1 MNDNFEKVDKET
13 IGMLRSAHMK
23 QAQLTMLADQK
34 AHMLTG
40 IILISLS
47 IIVSNIAVNEMNSA
61 LTKASFFLFCVIE
74 IIAVLLALFVIVPRL
89 GPKVSEGTDIK
100 SYNPLFFMHFLSFDK
115 STFYQQ
121 MMRNIEKPETV
132 YKLILDDFYDMGSAL
147 KRKYVILRY
156 AYLCAAFG
164 LMPVTLILL
173 TAMI

>member
-1 MNDNFEKVDKET
+1 MNDSFEKVDKET
-13 IGMLRSAHMK
+13 IGMLSNVHRK
-23 QAQLTMLADQK
+23 QTQLTVLADQK

-47 IIVSNIAVNEMNSA
+47 IIVSNIAVNEMNSL

-89 GPKVSEGTDIK
+89 GPKVSKGTDIK

-156 AYLCAAFG
+156 AYFCAAFG

>member
-1 MNDNFEKVDKET
+1 MNDSFEKVDKET
-13 IGMLRSAHMK
+13 IGMLRNAHMK
-23 QAQLTMLADQK
+23 QTQLTMLADQK

-47 IIVSNIAVNEMNSA
+47 IIVSNIAVNEMNSL

-89 GPKVSEGTDIK
+89 GPKVSQGTDIK
-100 SYNPLFFMHFLSFDK
+100 SYNPLFFMHFMSFDK
-115 STFYQQ
+115 STFHRQ
-121 MMRNIEKPETV
+121 MMGSIEKPETV
-132 YKLILDDFYDMGSAL
+132 YKLLLDDFYDMGSAL
-147 KRKYVILRY
+147 KQKYEILRY

-164 LMPVTLILL
+164 LIPVTLILL

>member
-1 MNDNFEKVDKET
+1 MNDSHEKVDKET
-13 IGMLRSAHMK
+13 IGMLRNAHMK
-23 QAQLTMLADQK
+23 QTQLTMLADQK

-47 IIVSNIAVNEMNSA
+47 IIVSNIAINEMNSV
-61 LTKASFFLFCVIE
+61 LTKVSFFLFCVVE
-74 IIAVLLALFVIVPRL
+74 IIAVLLALSVIMPRL
-89 GPKVSEGTDIK
+89 GPKSAQRHIK

-132 YKLILDDFYDMGSAL
+132 YKLLLDDFYDMGSAL
-147 KRKYVILRY
+147 KRKYVTLRY

-164 LMPVTLILL
+164 LIPVALILL

>member
-1 MNDNFEKVDKET
+1 MNDSFEKVDKET
-13 IGMLRSAHMK
+13 IGMLRNAHMK
-23 QAQLTMLADQK
+23 QTQLTVLADQK

-47 IIVSNIAVNEMNSA
+47 IIVSNIAVNEMNSV

-89 GPKVSEGTDIK
+89 GPKVSQRTDIK

-156 AYLCAAFG
+156 AYFCAAFG

>member
-1 MNDNFEKVDKET
+1 MNDSHEKVDKET
-13 IGMLRSAHMK
+13 IGMLRNAHMK
-23 QAQLTMLADQK
+23 QTQLTMLADQK

-47 IIVSNIAVNEMNSA
+47 IIVSNIAINEMNSV
-61 LTKASFFLFCVIE
+61 LTKVSFFLFCVVE
-74 IIAVLLALFVIVPRL
+74 IIAVLLALSVIMPRL
-89 GPKVSEGTDIK
+89 GPKVNTGTDIE

-121 MMRNIEKPETV
+121 MMRNVEKPETV
-132 YKLILDDFYDMGSAL
+132 YKLLLDDFYDMGSAL
-147 KRKYVILRY
+147 KRKYVTLRY

-164 LMPVTLILL
+164 LIPVALILL